1 MNTDRPIDDGM
12 DSESARRLP
21 LDSPV
26 HGGIEKGFGR
36 TPEVIH
42 SPSYS
47 RRRFLECAACG
58 FGSIALQA
66 MLADLACAAQSPL
79 AGREPHFAPRAKRV
93 IFLFMAGGPSQH
105 DLFVPKPR
113 LVRDHGQ
120 RVGVTN
126 LPRGIPVGTDKF
138 LTLGPAAEFAPR
150 GQSGAMISN
159 LLPHLA
165 GVADELCFLHGM
177 QVDNPAH
184 DLATLQFNTGVI
196 NEVRP
201 SLGAWASYGLGT
213 ENANLP
219 SYISIFPG
227 SDVRAHGSAFLPAAH
242 QGTVIGNIPK
252 DPKESA
258 IRYLNDPQTTH
269 AAQRRQIDFVQA
281 MNRRLLDRVVED
293 RVMEGVMDSFE
304 LAFRMQAETPKLVDL
319 SGESPETLKAYG
331 VDGKATDKNARACL
345 LARRLC
351 EAGVRFVQVTIGGWD
366 HHGNIRGA
374 LPNTCAEADQPVA
387 ALIADLKTRG
397 LLDDT
402 LVVWSGE
409 FGRTPWSQDL
419 SGTAPIETH
428 GREHQPESFTAFLA
442 GGGVRRGFSFGQTDE
457 FGYQVVEGRVH
468 IHDLHATILHLLGLD
483 HERLTYR
490 HAGRDYRLTDV
501 YGNVVQEI
509 LA

>member
-1 MNTDRPIDDGM
+1 MKPDRGTTMPTPV
-12 DSESARRLP
+12 ARQN
-21 LDSPV
+21 
-26 HGGIEKGFGR
+26 
-36 TPEVIH
+36 
-42 SPSYS
+42 
-47 RRRFLECAACG
+47 RRHFLQTTACG
-58 FGSIALQA
+58 FGGVALQA
-66 MLADLACAAQSPL
+66 MLADVARAAQSPL
-79 AGREPHFAPRAKRV
+79 ASRPPHFSPRAKRV
-93 IFLFMAGGPSQH
+93 IFLFMAGGPSQL

-113 LVRDHGQ
+113 LLRDHGQ

-138 LTLGPAAEFAPR
+138 LTLGPATKFVPR
-150 GQSGAMISN
+150 GQSGAVISD

-165 GVADELCFLHGM
+165 GVADDLCFLHGM

-196 NEVRP
+196 NESRP
-201 SLGAWASYGLGT
+201 SMGAWVSHGLGT
-213 ENANLP
+213 ENSNLP
-219 SYISIFPG
+219 SFISIFPG
-227 SDVRAHGSAFLPAAH
+227 SDVRERGSAFLPAAH

-258 IRYLNDPQTTH
+258 IRFLNDPETTP
-269 AAQRRQIDFVQA
+269 AAQRREIDLVQTL
-281 MNRRLLDRVVED
+281 NRRLLNKVAED
-293 RVMEGVMDSFE
+293 RVMEGVIDSFE

-319 SGESPETLKAYG
+319 SGETADTLNAYG
-331 VDGKATDKNARACL
+331 VGEKTTDKNARACL

-366 HHGNIRGA
+366 HHGNIREA
-374 LPNTCAEADQPVA
+374 LPRTCAEADQPVA
-387 ALIADLKTRG
+387 ALIADLKQRG
-397 LLDDT
+397 LLEDT

-419 SGTAPIETH
+419 SGTAPIEMH

-442 GGGVRRGFSFGQTDE
+442 GGGVKSGISHGVTDE
-457 FGYQVVEGRVH
+457 FGFQVEEGRVH
-468 IHDLHATILHLLGLD
+468 IHDLHATLLHLLGLD

-501 YGNVVQEI
+501 FGNVVREI